1 MVPDIFEEL
10 RSLVEL
16 WVPNVSILCDEI
28 FAVLAA
34 CPAEAF
40 VVPGTSSLDAVW
52 LCTAGWSILM
62 FRGGYQVVMWG

>member
-40 VVPGTSSLDAVW
+40 VLPGTRLHWMLFGYAPLDGA
-52 LCTAGWSILM
+52 
-62 FRGGYQVVMWG
+62 F